1 MKESFIAKVYAQSL
15 FELGKEQNIA
25 IADELTSLIT
35 SIREVDALENALFLE
50 VFTIEEK
57 HNVFTDVAKKMSLS
71 DVVTKTGQYL
81 INEKRMNILPLI
93 YKELILLDDEEK
105 GFLRST
111 VEGHKDSLDD
121 SLKDK
126 IKTFLK
132 TKTGKDPIIEYKQ
145 NTNITAGYKV
155 TADDL
160 QLDASIDSM
169 LDQFKRE
176 VLN

>member
-1 MKESFIAKVYAQSL
+1 MKDSFIAKVYAQSL

-25 IADELTSLIT
+25 IADELTTLVT
-35 SIREVDALENALFLE
+35 SIRETDALENALFLE
-50 VFTIEEK
+50 VFTVEEK
-57 HNVFTDVAKKMSLS
+57 HDVFTAISEKMNLS
-71 DVVTKTGQYL
+71 DIVIKTGQYL

-93 YKELILLDDEEK
+93 YKELILMDDEEK

-111 VEGHKDSLDD
+111 VEGHKENIDEG
-121 SLKDK
+121 LKDK
-126 IKTFLK
+126 IKVFLK

-145 NTNITAGYKV
+145 NTSITAGYKV